1 MNKNNTC
8 CLLANVVLLDYFLY
22 KYNKNTLILRA
33 SFNFH
38 ITVLFGIA
46 SDPNKAR
53 YMDFTE
59 KDQLWCS
66 PQTKRFLWFVNCTS
80 TTIATTLYHN
90 CKLTPTEDLYNTTFN
105 GIVYNTYNY
114 NIFRLL
120 NICLVIAMEPQGQVC
135 AVFDRR
141 RCSLPR
147 PGCQSCCSPCRE
159 GLGLPNSP

>member
-59 KDQLWCS
+59 KDQL
-66 PQTKRFLWFVNCTS
+66 
-80 TTIATTLYHN
+80 
-90 CKLTPTEDLYNTTFN
+90 
-105 GIVYNTYNY
+105 
-114 NIFRLL
+114 
-120 NICLVIAMEPQGQVC
+120 
-135 AVFDRR
+135 
-141 RCSLPR
+141 
-147 PGCQSCCSPCRE
+147 
-159 GLGLPNSP
+159 